1 MAATGEMA
9 RRVRDKDWSET
20 PLGRPDTWSRSLRLA
35 VDMILSSGFPMAVR
49 WGPDLIMI
57 YNDAYAP
64 ILADKHPRALGLP
77 LREVWPE
84 IYDELGPLS
93 EAILRGERGGFF
105 EKDHL
110 WRIQRHA
117 GAWEDARFTIS
128 YSPIPDDT
136 APNRIGGVLTTVVET
151 TDRVESEERLQRHS
165 LNLEREVEK
174 RILERDRIW
183 ELSEDLLGVS
193 NFEGYFTS
201 INPAWTR
208 LLGWSE
214 DEIKRMHVSELRH
227 PDDAA
232 AAVEQRARLAQ
243 GVPTVRMENRFRH
256 KDGSWRWL
264 AWTLSV
270 EKDVIYVIGRHVTA
284 EKAAVNRLRE
294 SERMFRLLVGGVTDY
309 ALFRLDPQ
317 GIISSWNAG
326 AERITGYSASEIVGK
341 PYSTFHTPEDRNAGL
356 PEHALQ
362 VARSEGR
369 YEAEGSRV
377 RKDGSRFWANA
388 IIDAIHD
395 EAGALIGFAKITR
408 DITERREAQIAL
420 AHVQE
425 QLAQSQ
431 KMEAVGQLTGGIA
444 HDFNNLLT
452 IVLGNLEAAQRAL
465 GKLEPSGVGRLN
477 RFVANAVRGAQRA
490 TTLTQRL
497 LAFSRRQPLNP
508 RAVDVNKFI
517 VDAAEFLQ
525 RSLGETVEV
534 EAVGGA
540 GVWRAEVDA
549 DQLETSLLNLALNA
563 RDAMPAGGKLTIET
577 SNAFLDEAYCQ
588 GQPELKPG
596 QYVLISVSDTGT
608 GMDPEVKARAFE
620 PFFTTKGVGQGTG
633 LGLSQVYG
641 FVKQSRGHIKIYS
654 EAGEGTTIKLYLPR
668 AVQPS
673 DDGAETSTA
682 IEGLTGE
689 SGETVLLVED
699 DADVREYLME
709 VLEDLNYRVLA
720 VQDSAGALRY
730 LREKDVR
737 VDVLLTD
744 VILPGVNG
752 RQLADQAQQ
761 IRPGLLVLFM
771 TGYSRNAIVHHGRLD
786 PGILV
791 VQKPIRPLEIAA
803 RLRELL
809 EK

>member
-1 MAATGEMA
+1 MAATGKMA
-9 RRVRDKDWSET
+9 RRVRGKDWSKT
-20 PLGRPDTWSRSLRLA
+20 PLGRSDTWSPSLRLA
-35 VDMILSSGFPMAVR
+35 VDLILSSGFPMAVR

-57 YNDAYAP
+57 YNDAYVP
-64 ILADKHPRALGLP
+64 ILADKHPQALGLP

-136 APNRIGGVLTTVVET
+136 AANRIGGVLTTVVET
-151 TDRVESEERLQRHS
+151 TERVEAEQRLQRHS
-165 LNLEREVEK
+165 LNLEREVEE

-208 LLGWSE
+208 LLGWSK
-214 DEIKRMHVSELRH
+214 DEIKRMHVSQLRH

-232 AAVEQRARLAQ
+232 AAIEQRTRLAQ

-264 AWTLSV
+264 AWKLSV
-270 EKDVIYVIGRHVTA
+270 EKGLIYVIGRHVTA
-284 EKAAVNRLRE
+284 EKAAVDRLRE
-294 SERMFRLLVGGVTDY
+294 SERMVRLLVGGVTDY

-317 GIISSWNAG
+317 GIISSWNTG
-326 AERITGYSASEIVGK
+326 AERIKGYSASEIIGK
-341 PYSTFHTPEDRNAGL
+341 PFSTFYTPEDRNAGL
-356 PEHALQ
+356 PEHALR

-369 YEAEGSRV
+369 YEAEGWRI

-420 AHVQE
+420 THVQE

-431 KMEAVGQLTGGIA
+431 KMEVVGQLTGGIA

-452 IVLGNLEAAQRAL
+452 IILGNLEAAQRAV
-465 GKLEPSGVGRLN
+465 GQQEPAGVARLN
-477 RFVANAVRGAQRA
+477 RFIANAVRGAQRA
-490 TTLTQRL
+490 ATLTQRL

-525 RSLGETVEV
+525 RSLGETVQV

-608 GMDPEVKARAFE
+608 GMDPEVQARAFE
-620 PFFTTKGVGQGTG
+620 PFFTTKSVGQGTG

-654 EAGEGTTIKLYLPR
+654 EVGEGTTIKLYLPR
-668 AVQPS
+668 AVQAG
-673 DDGAETSTA
+673 DDDSKMPNATD
-682 IEGLTGE
+682 GLAGRG
-689 SGETVLLVED
+689 GETVLLVED
-699 DADVREYLME
+699 DADVRQYLAE

-720 VQDSAGALRY
+720 VQDSSGALRY
-730 LREKDVR
+730 LREKGAR
-737 VDVLLTD
+737 IDVLLTD

-752 RQLADQAQQ
+752 RQLAEQAQQ
-761 IRPGLLVLFM
+761 MRPGLPVLFM

-791 VQKPIRPLEIAA
+791 IQKPIRPVDIAA
-803 RLRELL
+803 RLRQLM